1 MLARVCT
8 WLLFNFQPS
17 RVVGL
22 QRTTPEKTSRLHLG
36 CHETKGCSARVRNV
50 MFIVLGVAWVCALGP
65 GLVKSL
71 SQRGLSFGS
80 NGRSHGPGR
89 SRGDHSRSGF
99 VGAAVGVL
107 GALGNFRRARHARNA
122 RRRPGVIAAPRL
134 RLSPAARRTRKR
146 RRELLAGFSGV
157 AFGSLLLGMVP
168 GLRMLLVLSAVSTGL
183 LTVYVL
189 ALLRLKTPQAV
200 PVAASARRQAY
211 EYAYTRAS
219 GE

>member
-1 MLARVCT
+1 
-8 WLLFNFQPS
+8 
-17 RVVGL
+17 
-22 QRTTPEKTSRLHLG
+22 
-36 CHETKGCSARVRNV
+36 

-71 SQRGLSFGS
+71 GQRGLSFGS
-80 NGRSHGPGR
+80 HNRSRQPGR
-89 SRGDHSRSGF
+89 SRGDRSRSGSL
-99 VGAAVGVL
+99 GAAVGL
-107 GALGNFRRARHARNA
+107 FGALGNFRRARHAR
-122 RRRPGVIAAPRL
+122 RRPGAIAAPRL
-134 RLSPAARRTRKR
+134 RLTPVARRTRKR

>member
-1 MLARVCT
+1 MVAR
-8 WLLFNFQPS
+8 
-17 RVVGL
+17 L

-65 GLVKSL
+65 GVVRSL
-71 SQRGLSFGS
+71 GQRGLSFGS
-80 NGRSHGPGR
+80 RGRSGR
-89 SRGDHSRSGF
+89 SGRDRSRSGSLR
-99 VGAAVGVL
+99 GAIGLL
-107 GALGNFRRARHARNA
+107 GALGNFRRS
-122 RRRPGVIAAPRL
+122 RRRPTGLAASRL

-146 RRELLAGFSGV
+146 RRELLAGLSGV

-189 ALLRLKTPQAV
+189 ALLRLKTPQVIAIAV
-200 PVAASARRQAY
+200 PARLQAY
-211 EYAYTRAS
+211 EYAYTRAT